1 MIHPFARG
9 ACAARRPAHPVL
21 PLFYRATGVGEKP
34 LAVTVFDWLIQAI
47 KLAGRGLV
55 TRSSGAARS
64 PGSDLAVQLE
74 QAFRLL
80 GKRIYLPSVRQMRAV
95 NPGLDKASIPLL
107 ATLGEQDDVRPSDVA
122 AAAELDPS
130 TVSRQLHQLERLG
143 LVSRRPDGGDGRAS
157 RISLTVQGRD
167 SLALVRA
174 SRAAMLDTVFRGWP
188 DEDRRHLLRLLDRLL
203 VGLAA
208 LPATASPPPS
218 KESHS

>member
-1 MIHPFARG
+1 M
-9 ACAARRPAHPVL
+9 
-21 PLFYRATGVGEKP
+21 
-34 LAVTVFDWLIQAI
+34 
-47 KLAGRGLV
+47 
-55 TRSSGAARS
+55 TRSSSAARS
-64 PGSDLAVQLE
+64 PGSDLAGQLE

-143 LVSRRPDGGDGRAS
+143 LVSRRPDGEDGRAS
-157 RISLTVQGRD
+157 RISLTAHGRD
-167 SLALVRA
+167 SLAMVRA
-174 SRAAMLDTVFRGWP
+174 SRATMLDTVFRGWP

-203 VGLAA
+203 AGLAA